1 MSVNEIIITIIMGGD
16 PRIMEDLRGQMDFYS
31 LISCDVGSGCLGPA
45 AEMNYQV
52 LPGLGQEEI
61 ND

>member
-1 MSVNEIIITIIMGGD
+1 MGGD

-52 LPGLGQEEI
+52 LPGLGQEQI